1 MNTDENGNP
10 IEEPLDEEVVDG
22 NTEQNEE
29 EEAPT
34 DPEPPAPTEERFIDP
49 DELPKEL
56 LPHFKKMQASFTR
69 RMQAIASQKE
79 KVNLYDQLV
88 AGGPEAVK
96 ILAQKVGLY
105 VADKEPSKEMEP
117 EYGDSSTVSWIR
129 KEIKAMLEEAVGPI
143 KENTNKLKASQV
155 ERYLDENHTDWRLY
169 DDVMADLVKKHPTLG
184 EDVDAL
190 YELAKTSATKVERM
204 KTASNKRS
212 SIVTKSSSSNRPV
225 SIPKRAETLEEAIA
239 MARAKHGL
247 K

>member
-10 IEEPLDEEVVDG
+10 IEEPLDEEVD
-22 NTEQNEE
+22 NIDSNEE
-29 EEAPT
+29 VEAPT

-69 RMQAIASQKE
+69 RMQSIAGDKE
-79 KVNLYDQLV
+79 KINLYNQLV
-88 AGGPEAVK
+88 AGGPDAVK
-96 ILAQKVGLY
+96 FLAQKAGLE
-105 VADKEPSKEMEP
+105 VSEKGSKPVDDP

-129 KEIKAMLEEAVGPI
+129 KEIKAMLEESIGPL
-143 KENTNKLKASQV
+143 KDNTNKLKASQV

-184 EDVDAL
+184 EDVDSL
-190 YELAKTSATKVERM
+190 YELAKTATTKVERM

-212 SIVTKSSSSNRPV
+212 SIVTKTSSSNRPI
-225 SIPKRAETLEEAIA
+225 SLPKRAETLEEAIA